1 MKTLEGEHMNRLKE
15 LRAQS
20 NLTQKAVAN
29 AVGITTSYYGMIE
42 LGVRKPSLSLAMDLA
57 RFFDTSVE
65 DIFFDL

>member
-1 MKTLEGEHMNRLKE
+1 MNRLKE
-15 LRAQS
+15 LRAQN
-20 NLTQKAVAN
+20 NLTQKAVAR

>member
-1 MKTLEGEHMNRLKE
+1 MNNLKE
-15 LRAQS
+15 LRTKK
-20 NLTQKAVAN
+20 NLKQREVAE

-65 DIFFDL
+65 EIFVDL

>member
-1 MKTLEGEHMNRLKE
+1 MNRLKE

>member
-1 MKTLEGEHMNRLKE
+1 MNRLKE
-15 LRAQS
+15 LRAQN

>member
-1 MKTLEGEHMNRLKE
+1 MNRLKE
-15 LRAQS
+15 LRAQN
-20 NLTQKAVAN
+20 NLTQKSVAR

-65 DIFFDL
+65 EIFVDL

>member
-1 MKTLEGEHMNRLKE
+1 MNRLKE

-65 DIFFDL
+65 EIFVDL